1 MTIPLPVWLDGDQL
15 TVEEGLRG
23 MTINN
28 AWICFEENLKGT
40 ITPGKLADLTVLS
53 QDPLALDAFD
63 VRDITIEMTMV
74 DGVIRHNQIGITR
87 TAIHDAGTFSIA
99 IGDQGFWGEERLPI
113 GLRYHGEDLLYRG
126 SLLISYDEE
135 TVATAI
141 LPQQDY
147 VTSQAGQMQ
156 FIEPGETALEEAK
169 VVYEDDVA
177 FRQEIPFYF

>member
-99 IGDQGFWGEERLPI
+99 IGDQGFWGEERPTHWVTLSWRRLAVSRLTI
-113 GLRYHGEDLLYRG
+113 N
-126 SLLISYDEE
+126 
-135 TVATAI
+135 I
-141 LPQQDY
+141 L
-147 VTSQAGQMQ
+147 
-156 FIEPGETALEEAK
+156 
-169 VVYEDDVA
+169 
-177 FRQEIPFYF
+177 